1 MSKSLTSLLFQ
12 AARLSADGRALRK
25 GPAAVG
31 KRVVRKQVY
40 KRTNGLLAML
50 LRGMLK

>member
-1 MSKSLTSLLFQ
+1 MSKSLTSILFQ

-25 GPAAVG
+25 GPAAAG
-31 KRVVRKQVY
+31 KRVIRKQVY
-40 KRTNGLLAML
+40 KRTNGLLAAL

>member
-1 MSKSLTSLLFQ
+1 MSKSLTSILFQ

-31 KRVVRKQVY
+31 KRIVRKQVY
-40 KRTNGLLAML
+40 RQTGGLVAAI
-50 LRGMLK
+50 LRAFLR

>member
-1 MSKSLTSLLFQ
+1 MSKSLTSILFQ

-31 KRVVRKQVY
+31 KRVIRKQVY
-40 KRTNGLLAML
+40 KQTNGLLAAL
-50 LRGMLK
+50 LRGLLK